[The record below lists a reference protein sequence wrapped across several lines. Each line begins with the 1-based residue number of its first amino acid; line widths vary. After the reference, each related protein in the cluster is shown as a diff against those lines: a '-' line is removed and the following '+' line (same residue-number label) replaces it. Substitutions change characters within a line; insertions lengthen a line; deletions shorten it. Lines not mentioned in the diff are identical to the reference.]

1 LSGRES
7 LCPFQS
13 NTGYSRD
20 GGFAEYMVGAAN
32 HLSKIPDG
40 LSFEQASPILCAGVT
55 VYAGLKNTEAKP
67 GQWVT
72 ISTSPTLTPLSL
84 LLTNNRRPHLLTTPS
99 LAHPCLTHL
108 YIHSY
113 KCEPSLMH
121 DENVRFAV
129 GAGGGLGHLAVQ
141 YAAAMGMRVVA
152 VDMPD
157 KRDFCLSLG
166 AELVFDAT
174 DKGLVDDVSTSTR
187 PSYLDV
193 HIY

>member
-1 LSGRES
+1 MLAHGPQVGDRVGLPWLGSSCDTCEFCLSGRES

-72 ISTSPTLTPLSL
+72 ISTSSHTHATFIL
-84 LLTNNRRPHLLTTPS
+84 PS
-99 LAHPCLTHL
+99 THHAL
-108 YIHSY
+108 
-113 KCEPSLMH
+113 
-121 DENVRFAV
+121 
-129 GAGGGLGHLAVQ
+129 
-141 YAAAMGMRVVA
+141 
-152 VDMPD
+152 
-157 KRDFCLSLG
+157 
-166 AELVFDAT
+166 
-174 DKGLVDDVSTSTR
+174 
-187 PSYLDV
+187 
-193 HIY
+193 